1 MSTAGAF
8 IEMATECGG
17 ATPRDGQKHFD
28 MFPADPLTASFD
40 EGTSRS
46 ANQVGRLRGGR
57 LRVSFPAV
65 SL

>member
-8 IEMATECGG
+8 IDMTTECGG

-40 EGTSRS
+40 EGISRS
-46 ANQVGRLRGGR
+46 ANQVGHLERWPAHL
-57 LRVSFPAV
+57 SFQR
-65 SL
+65 